1 MRNRMAI
8 ASLVALVAG
17 ELMAAIPA
25 SAGVGEVREYVVS
38 YADGAS
44 AAEAHAAIRA
54 LGGTVIDEIS
64 QIGLAKVRTSNAN
77 FASDVL
83 GEEALAGA
91 ARNRIVGY
99 AEPALRKKVD
109 EVESLVAATGTGPAG
124 PASVD
129 AEPLAD
135 LQWDMEMIHATA
147 GESYAVGTG
156 NPDVLVGIIDTGI
169 DASHPDL
176 APNFNEDLS
185 QNFTTDIPLIDGPCN
200 QEPDH
205 SCEDPPDVDEGG
217 HGSHVAGTVAA
228 ALNGLGIAGVAP
240 TVSLVNL
247 RAGQDSGFFFLFE
260 TLEAY
265 IYAAD
270 NGIDVVNMSFFTDP
284 WWANCRDN
292 ELDTL
297 EEQIEQRTIIDT
309 SNDALDY
316 AYSHGVTLIAA
327 EGNEHTDLGN
337 PTYDA
342 ISPDYPPGTAKVR
355 DNIDNDCLVI
365 PTEGNHVLSIS
376 ALGSTGRKAYYS
388 NYGIEQTVVS
398 APGGDRR
405 EFFGTPQY
413 NSAGLRVLSTYP
425 AELAMQEKL
434 ITRNFKPKTSLAVV
448 DCENDAQPSQ
458 GTCGVYAYL
467 QGTSMASPHATGV
480 AALIISQIGSYDVG
494 TGEFSADPAAVEAA
508 LRSTATN
515 ADAFFTAMGG
525 QDWRDFCPEPPD
537 LFIYSND
544 PALVDPNVS
553 FDALCEG
560 DADFNGFYGDGVVDA
575 LAAANLP

>member
-17 ELMAAIPA
+17 GLIAAIPA
-25 SAGVGEVREYVVS
+25 SAGEGTVREYVVL

-44 AAEAHAAIRA
+44 ASEAHAAIRA
-54 LGGTVIDEIS
+54 LGGMVIDEIS
-64 QIGLAKVRTSNAN
+64 QIGLAKVRTSNAD
-77 FASDVL
+77 FASAVL

-109 EVESLVAATGTGPAG
+109 EVESLVAANGTGPAG

-135 LQWDMEMIHATA
+135 LQWDMDMIHATA
-147 GESYAVGTG
+147 DESYAVETG

-228 ALNGLGIAGVAP
+228 ALNGLGVAGVAP

-265 IYAAD
+265 VYAAD

-297 EEQIEQRTIIDT
+297 AEQIEQRTIIDT

-365 PTEGNHVLSIS
+365 PTEGNNVLSIS
-376 ALGSTGRKAYYS
+376 ALGPSGRKSYYS
-388 NYGIEQTVVS
+388 NYGTEQTVVS

-405 EFFGTPQY
+405 DFFGTPLY
-413 NSAGLRVLSTYP
+413 NTAGTRVLSTYP
-425 AELAMQEKL
+425 AKLAMEEKL
-434 ITRNFKPKTSLAVV
+434 ITRNFKPKTTLAVV
-448 DCENDAQPSQ
+448 DCENPAQPSQ
-458 GTCGVYAYL
+458 STCGVYVYL

-480 AALIISQIGSYDVG
+480 AALIISAIGSYDVG
-494 TGEFSADPAAVEAA
+494 TGEFSADPGAVETA

-515 ADAFFTAMGG
+515 ADAFFTAMGE
-525 QDWRDFCPEPPD
+525 DWRDFCPEPPTEFVYPD
-537 LFIYSND
+537 LVD
-544 PALVDPNVS
+544 ADPNVP
-553 FDALCEG
+553 FEALCQG
-560 DADFNGFYGDGVVDA
+560 DEDRNGFYGDGVVDA